1 MNTENS
7 FDNKVNIT
15 ISEYKDTKL
24 IQDLHDKF
32 SDKPLHI
39 RLSSTRKSVNA
50 FTYIANLIS
59 FLSCLTF
66 ISYSLHVGLE
76 KHFGFNASLIIS
88 VCIGLA
94 LSAIIEK
101 LKRQSNESF
110 FKNLFRYSKF
120 STLGF
125 GSVALLGLVS
135 VGASYLGAKQLPKI
149 MNESP
154 AYIKPILQTVDATKA
169 EFKKRIA
176 QIRADKK
183 DFYNRFK
190 YKGKLSSKYNSQYE
204 SYDERIK
211 EQESKMQDAVNK
223 ISEQNE
229 QLKKESKLA
238 FTELQATH
246 EGNQA
251 NNEYLMVCI
260 VLGCELLFII
270 ALGFNNWIDF
280 RTWVLLAGNSRK
292 QLEADTVDATGN
304 SRKQLEADTVDA
316 TGNSGQ
322 QAQSISDTY
331 FMDGAKL
338 LLANKKK
345 LLNTYKKR
353 LTSVNEGNTKRDK
366 TKLENHVNTLS
377 SEIAQINSMLKNNV
391 CANN

>member
-7 FDNKVNIT
+7 FDSKVNFAID
-15 ISEYKDTKL
+15 SYKDTKL
-24 IQDLHDKF
+24 AKDLHDKF
-32 SDKPLHI
+32 SDKPLHV
-39 RLSSTRKSVNA
+39 RLASTRKCVNA
-50 FTYIANLIS
+50 FTYIANIIS

-66 ISYSLHVGLE
+66 ISYSLHIGLE
-76 KHFGFNASLIIS
+76 KHFGFNASLVIS

-101 LKRQSNESF
+101 LKRQANESF

-125 GSVALLGLVS
+125 CSVALLGLVS

-149 MNESP
+149 VNESP
-154 AYIKPILQTVDATKA
+154 VYVEPVLAETSQTKA
-169 EFKKRIA
+169 EFKKRIE

-190 YKGKLSSKYNSQYE
+190 YKGKLSGKYQEEYS
-204 SYDERIK
+204 SFDTRIK
-211 EQESKMQDAVNK
+211 EQERKMQDAINK
-223 ISEQNE
+223 INEQNE

-238 FTELQATH
+238 FTKLQATH

-292 QLEADTVDATGN
+292 QLEADTVDTTGN
-304 SRKQLEADTVDA
+304 SRKQLEADTVDT
-316 TGNSGQ
+316 TGSNGQ
-322 QAQSISDTY
+322 QAQSMSDTY

-353 LTSVNEGNTKRDK
+353 LTLANQGNTKRDK
-366 TKLENHVNTLS
+366 TKLENHVNTLN
-377 SEIAQINSMLKNNV
+377 SEIAQINSMLEKNV